1 MAHTSSRRPAK
12 SDSMTPVD
20 KDLFGG
26 AQVRA
31 LRRKRHLTQDQLAQA
46 TGVSRS
52 AVAQWETGRSRFSG
66 KARLI
71 AKALDVPVEQLR
83 GAEAGD
89 HRQPGQGVSAMSESE
104 LRLLRDYRKLGLE
117 DRACVLRIVLGLA
130 RMEA

>member
-1 MAHTSSRRPAK
+1 MAQT
-12 SDSMTPVD
+12 D
-20 KDLFGG
+20 KDIFGG

-71 AKALDVPVEQLR
+71 AEALDVPVEQLR
-83 GAEAGD
+83 GVNVE
-89 HRQPGQGVSAMSESE
+89 QIPQTMPAMSETE
-104 LRLLRDYRKLGLE
+104 LKLLREYRRLGPE
-117 DRACVLRIVLGLA
+117 DRACVMKIVMGLA
-130 RMEA
+130 RTER

>member
-1 MAHTSSRRPAK
+1 MAQ
-12 SDSMTPVD
+12 VD
-20 KDLFGG
+20 KDLYGG

-83 GAEAGD
+83 GAELPQDA
-89 HRQPGQGVSAMSESE
+89 HTSPSVAAMSDAEQK
-104 LRLLRDYRKLGLE
+104 LLRDYRRLGAE
-117 DRACVLRIVLGLA
+117 DRACVLKIVLGLA
-130 RMEA
+130 RAEP